1 MAKLGPM
8 TTDDT
13 RTPPV
18 TFDSAA
24 WIDAQVALYGPIASA
39 DALKALL
46 GCRTLSALNHALA
59 MREVGFAT
67 FTLPKRRGQF
77 AFTSEVAAWLVE
89 QRQQGISKAKRHE
102 QSAVDEQ
109 AGSVARGK
117 TDNFSANFTK
127 KSPPDASAG

>member
-1 MAKLGPM
+1 MAQLGPM

-13 RTPPV
+13 RNPPV
-18 TFDSAA
+18 IFDSAA
-24 WIDAQVALYGPIASA
+24 WIEAQVALYGPVASA

-59 MREVGFAT
+59 LGEVGFAT

-89 QRQQGISKAKRHE
+89 QREQGISRAKRHGNGAADDPAKPR
-102 QSAVDEQ
+102 SID
-109 AGSVARGK
+109 K
-117 TDNFSANFTK
+117 TANFLGDFAQ
-127 KSPPDASAG
+127 KSSSDTSAS